1 MKNVI
6 TMVAFNLGINQD
18 KLKSKE
24 KCMYV
29 CMYVW
34 SWIIFYQQ
42 WKHTR
47 VPKKKSQILFFL
59 HINFLSRCVHKM
71 WWKYCELWVH
81 LKTLIVGLTNS
92 LKIFNKWWKLIV
104 RWVYFEPKSYSN
116 KIWKTMNIF
125 WKWS

>member
-47 VPKKKSQILFFL
+47 VPKKS
-59 HINFLSRCVHKM
+59 H
-71 WWKYCELWVH
+71 KYCFFCISIFCQDVYTKCDEN
-81 LKTLIVGLTNS
+81 IV
-92 LKIFNKWWKLIV
+92 
-104 RWVYFEPKSYSN
+104 SYGY
-116 KIWKTMNIF
+116 IWKP
-125 WKWS
+125 